1 MNSFV
6 VKHRKEF
13 FEVGLKVSV
22 DLNYTVST
30 ISDFSFGKF

>member
-13 FEVGLKVSV
+13 CEVKVSV
-22 DLNYTVST
+22 DLNYAVST
-30 ISDFSFGKF
+30 ISDFSFGRF